1 MTTGTGLP
9 TAARR
14 SAILEQVRTEGA
26 VDVGALAQAFAVT
39 PQTIRRDLN
48 HLADKAL
55 LSRQHGGAA
64 LGSGIAN
71 ARYDARRRMAAEAK
85 QRIGAAAAALV
96 PDGASLFLNI
106 GTTTEAVARHLSH
119 RERLMVV
126 TNNLNVV
133 DLLAGRPGIR
143 VIAVGGEVRA
153 ADRAVVGAMAMRFLD
168 QFRPDLA
175 VIGASGLSS
184 DGDLLDF
191 DADEVQVSRTM
202 IAHAR
207 QVLLVADGSKIG
219 RPAPIRIAGAD
230 AIDML
235 VTDRLRDGILRQRLT
250 AAGVALTETD

>member
-1 MTTGTGLP
+1 MASTSDS
-9 TAARR
+9 AARR
-14 SAILEQVRTEGA
+14 SAILSRVRDEGA
-26 VDVGALAQAFAVT
+26 VDVAALASAFGVT

-71 ARYDARRRMAAEAK
+71 ARYDARRQMAAEAK
-85 QRIGAAAAALV
+85 ARIGAAAASLI
-96 PDGASLFLNI
+96 PEGASLFLNI
-106 GTTTEAVARHLSH
+106 GTTTEAVARQLVHH
-119 RERLMVV
+119 QRLMVV

-143 VIAVGGEVRA
+143 VFAVGGEVRA

-175 VIGASGLSS
+175 VIGASGLSHQ
-184 DGDLLDF
+184 GDLLDF

-207 QVLLVADGSKIG
+207 QVMLVADASKIG
-219 RPAPIRIAGAD
+219 RPAPIRIAGPD
-230 AIDML
+230 AIHHL
-235 VTDRLRDGILRQRLT
+235 VTDHLASPALRQQLH
-250 AAGVALTETD
+250 AHGVEVTETG